1 MQVRPGTGL
10 RVLAIDL
17 EAHVFNHFWLFAMW
31 LFVVV
36 NEIAALDNPDAYS
49 RRPSLHHHGKNF
61 LKSGAGAAA
70 IIPLGGVLS
79 HREDRK

>member
-1 MQVRPGTGL
+1 
-10 RVLAIDL
+10 
-17 EAHVFNHFWLFAMW
+17 MW